1 MMVKTILTIIL
12 KSLGNQLG
20 KFLFKLIGTANELLK
35 FLNYTKKE
43 KENKKIHEENEK
55 IKDACDNGQLK
66 DILSL

>member
-1 MMVKTILTIIL
+1 MKTILTMIL

-20 KFLFKLIGTANELLK
+20 KFLFKLVGTVNELLK

-43 KENKKIHEENEK
+43 KENKKIREENEK

>member
-1 MMVKTILTIIL
+1 MVKTILTMIL

-20 KFLFKLIGTANELLK
+20 KFLFKLVGTVNELLK

-43 KENKKIHEENEK
+43 KENKKIREENEK